1 MSENGCLSG
10 LSVLV
15 VEDDFYQ
22 ADDAQHALEADGA
35 RVLGPY
41 SDFEDAQDILRQS
54 PPDCAVVDLNL
65 GAGPDF
71 SSARMMNDRGIPLLF
86 VTGYD
91 PKVIPSDLAHVRCLQ
106 KPTSGNRIARA
117 VRELCGR

>member
-1 MSENGCLSG
+1 MSRDGSLSG

-15 VEDDFYQ
+15 IEDDFYQ

-41 SDFEDAQDILRQS
+41 SDFGAAGDILRQAR
-54 PPDCAVVDLNL
+54 PDCAVVDLNL
-65 GAGPDF
+65 GAGPEF
-71 SSARMMNDRGIPLLF
+71 APARLMNEQGILLLF

-106 KPTSGNRIARA
+106 KPTSGDTIARA